1 MTDYQ
6 DGMIQKQE
14 SQALIDGHQN
24 LAELLHGKHAKGF
37 CQGKV
42 RGRCIRYVAAW
53 AWLGL
58 A

>member
-1 MTDYQ
+1 MIDYQ

-24 LAELLHGKHAKGF
+24 LALLHGKHTKGF
-37 CQGKV
+37 CQGKL
-42 RGRCIRYVAAW
+42 RGSCIRYIAAW
-53 AWLGL
+53 VWLSL

>member
-24 LAELLHGKHAKGF
+24 LALLHGKHTKGF
-37 CQGKV
+37 CQGKLRGSCV
-42 RGRCIRYVAAW
+42 RYIAAW
-53 AWLGL
+53 VWLSL